1 MKRLTLDA
9 LESVSSKMDSI
20 IGTLSLL
27 ATGIGDKTATR
38 QEISGCAQ
46 LVLRAIS
53 DCKGNL
59 DETIDGIFDSE
70 VLE

>member
-1 MKRLTLDA
+1 MKKLTLDA

-20 IGTLSLL
+20 IGTMSLL

-46 LVLRAIS
+46 LVIRAIA
-53 DCKGNL
+53 DCKDGL
-59 DETIDGIFDSE
+59 DNTIGDIYDSE